1 MAKRGSKWEPT
12 KKKQSNKQKED
23 TSHQTFRKPKAR
35 VWGQETSKTQV
46 HSRKVANK
54 STIKPFMKGRYITN
68 SARGRD
74 LVVEK
79 HDKQHLQRNS
89 KTQSKPTRY
98 HEDCSL
104 MVRQKVV

>member
-1 MAKRGSKWEPT
+1 
-12 KKKQSNKQKED
+12 
-23 TSHQTFRKPKAR
+23 